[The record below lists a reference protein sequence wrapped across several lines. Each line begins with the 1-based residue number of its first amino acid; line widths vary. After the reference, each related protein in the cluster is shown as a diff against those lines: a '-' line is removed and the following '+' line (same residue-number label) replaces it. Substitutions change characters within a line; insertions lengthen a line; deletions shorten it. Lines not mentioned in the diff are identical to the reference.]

1 MINKISSVIDVILMF
16 FLIIST
22 NSIYVNIEDGYSF
35 NKYITILIIISFV
48 CKIIL
53 FKISKEIFNKI
64 LILLGGYYSIVIL
77 ISIINFSKFTI
88 NNVLY
93 YFINFPL
100 LLVIILLLREQNKL
114 QTWLINF
121 INITTLLAIISLFFW
136 ILVSNL
142 NIIAPTD
149 YLINKWSD
157 GDIVAS
163 YYNIYFET
171 QRTSILDNVIVRNSG
186 IFAEAPMWNLIL
198 SLALMIQTLLV
209 EGKKYK
215 TIILVITIITVF
227 STTGI
232 YILGIMVA
240 YRIIFKMSG
249 WKKYVSL
256 TLLPILILLSSIV
269 WEDKSETA
277 SASIRFDDYRAGIQ
291 AWFEN
296 IFLGSGFSNGIRV
309 IEGHMNQAIR
319 PNLGYSNSL
328 FIILSQGGIILF
340 ILYFLPMLIIIVNR
354 KYSYN
359 IKFFVLL
366 MMIILSTTIFVDT
379 YVFSFIVGI
388 MYSIALIG
396 ELEKMEEYNI

>member
-1 MINKISSVIDVILMF
+1 MVSKISSVIDVILMF

-22 NSIYVNIEDGYSF
+22 NSIYVNIEDGYNF
-35 NKYITILIIISFV
+35 NKYITILILVSFV

-64 LILLGGYYSIVIL
+64 LILLGAYYSIVIL

-88 NNVLY
+88 NNILY

-121 INITTLLAIISLFFW
+121 INIITLLAIISLFFW

-198 SLALMIQTLLV
+198 SLALMIQTLFV

-232 YILGIMVA
+232 YILGLMAA
-240 YRIIFKMSG
+240 YRIIFKTSG

-256 TLLPILILLSSIV
+256 TFLPILILLSSIV

-296 IFLGSGFSNGIRV
+296 IFLGSGFSNAIRV

-328 FIILSQGGIILF
+328 FVILSQGGIILF

-366 MMIILSTTIFVDT
+366 MMIILSTAIFADT
-379 YVFSFIVGI
+379 YVFSFIVGL

-396 ELEKMEEYNI
+396 ELEKNGRI